1 MSYFDQLKDNIAK
14 LVFAATTALVVSI
27 VCGAAAIV
35 WKGVTTIDDQVKSST
50 QVLNKQSEYLVK
62 TIEVIQKELKLEKEQ
77 RMDDDN
83 IILHSVNKGQVIR
96 DYLPDDFIQKQL
108 PPVSD
113 LKQAK

>member
-1 MSYFDQLKDNIAK
+1 MNYFDQLKDNIAK

-50 QVLNKQSEYLVK
+50 AVISKQSDYLIK
-62 TIEVIQKELKLEKEQ
+62 TIEVLQRELRLEKEQ

-83 IILHSVNKGQVIR
+83 IILHSINQKQVIR
-96 DYLPDDFIQKQL
+96 DYRPEDFIQKQL
-108 PPVSD
+108 PPVSE
-113 LKQAK
+113 LKQAN